1 MNAVKPQRSGLILS
15 AAVLMCTLLIMTVHW
30 ISEPTIIAAQQKQL
44 DKLLDNLLPEKSAN
58 NRFKD
63 NVVLVKNEALGTP
76 DAQRVYRAELNGEP
90 SGAIITAVSTMGYSG
105 DITLLIGIE
114 YNGTIHAVRVLS
126 HSETPGLGDVIE
138 ASKSDWIFKFNR
150 LPTTALTSAYW
161 AVKKNGGEFDR
172 ITGATITSNAVIK
185 AVEKAS
191 NWYRLNRDSLHS
203 EKSLQHNSKAL

>member
-1 MNAVKPQRSGLILS
+1 MSTVKPQRSGLLLS
-15 AAVLMCTLLIMTVHW
+15 AAVLTCTLLIITVHW
-30 ISEPTIIAAQQKQL
+30 FSEPTIIAAQQKQL
-44 DKLLDNLLPEKSAN
+44 NELLDNLLPAKSADN
-58 NRFKD
+58 NFKD
-63 NVVLVKNEALGTP
+63 NVVLIESEALGTL

-138 ASKSDWIFKFNR
+138 TQKSDWIFKFDQ
-150 LPTTALTSAYW
+150 LPTAALTNTYW

-185 AVEKAS
+185 AVERAS
-191 NWYRLNRDSLHS
+191 SWYRLNRDNLHGK
-203 EKSLQHNSKAL
+203 KSVKLNQTIL